1 MRRRIKELSE
11 SPLVLAVCLTG
22 VVLSFFSC
30 VSRTTPEGRV
40 AQSLAMAS
48 PANFSISGG
57 PSAPFTFAMVG
68 DVHIGSGD
76 TARFSRIL
84 NAAQAEGD
92 QFVILL
98 GDIIDEGL
106 DSDYTAYNQ
115 AIASAGY
122 TGKVYAVAGNHD
134 VFYAGWDNFVNQIG
148 SSTYAFTAGN
158 ATFIALDSADGTL
171 GTRQIAWLREQL
183 SGPRLE
189 HTFVLSH
196 YMPLVPG
203 VQTYLKFA
211 SETEATTLMSIA
223 SANGVKGWFGAHY
236 HSYVKE
242 SIAGVTYVVAGG
254 GGGRRMPP
262 YRNFFFVQVQV
273 NGSSVDYAVRPVD

>member
-1 MRRRIKELSE
+1 MAKIRPLFDQ
-11 SPLVLAVCLTG
+11 PLVLSVSIVGAI
-22 VVLSFFSC
+22 LSVFSC

-40 AQSLAMAS
+40 AQSLSMAS
-48 PANFSISGG
+48 PANFSIAGG
-57 PSAPFTFAMVG
+57 SSAPFSFAMVG
-68 DVHIGSGD
+68 DIHIGSGE
-76 TARFSRIL
+76 TERFSRIL
-84 NAAQAEGD
+84 TAAQAEGD

-98 GDIIDEGL
+98 GDIIDEGEE
-106 DSDYTAYNQ
+106 SDYIAYNQ

-122 TGKVYAVAGNHD
+122 TGKVFAVAGNHD
-134 VFYAGWDNFVNQIG
+134 VFYAGWDNFMNRIG

-158 ATFIALDSADGTL
+158 STFIALDSADGTL
-171 GTRQIAWLREQL
+171 GTRQMAWLRGQL

-203 VQTYLKFA
+203 VSTYLKFA
-211 SETEATTLMSIA
+211 SETEASSLMSIA
-223 SANGVKGWFGAHY
+223 SANGVRGWFGAHY

-242 SIAGVTYVVAGG
+242 TIAGVTYVVAGG

-273 NGSSVDYAVRPVD
+273 NGSSVEYAVRPVD

>member
-1 MRRRIKELSE
+1 MRRRIKTWIET
-11 SPLVLAVCLTG
+11 PLILALCLVG
-22 VVLSFFSC
+22 AVLSVFSC

-48 PANFSISGG
+48 PANFAIAGG
-57 PSAPFTFAMVG
+57 SSAPFTFAMVG
-68 DVHIGSGD
+68 DIHIGSGD

-92 QFVILL
+92 QFVVLL

-106 DSDYTAYNQ
+106 DSDYVAYNQ
-115 AIASAGY
+115 AIAAAGY
-122 TGKVYAVAGNHD
+122 TGKVFAIAGNHD
-134 VFYAGWDNFVNQIG
+134 VFYAGWDNFASRIG
-148 SSTYAFTAGN
+148 SSTYSFTAGN
-158 ATFIALDSADGTL
+158 STFISLDSADGTL
-171 GTRQIAWLREQL
+171 GTRQIAWLRDQL
-183 SGPRLE
+183 ARPRLE
-189 HTFVLSH
+189 HTFILSH
-196 YMPLVPG
+196 YMPVVPG
-203 VQTYLKFA
+203 VSTYLKFA
-211 SETEATTLMSIA
+211 SETEAASLMSIA
-223 SANGVKGWFGAHY
+223 SANGVRGWFGAHY